1 MPDAPARLPVPHRPH
16 SLPQHL
22 PRTPPQGV
30 SPARAPAAPPG
41 RPTCLI
47 PAHGALGHAAL
58 PGGPLLTLLFSE
70 RRPDARQRRVREFP
84 PWSPGFCSTAK
95 EAPSEPTPRLLLPD
109 RQRCACAQPGAG
121 GSVRTVRLRDGGDAR
136 PTERPAAAP
145 AHGLEQ
151 AAACGHCGCA
161 TGETRGQQ
169 REPAG
174 APAHNLQQAAPCGR
188 ERYAVRGSGLWLCL
202 GTAVSSPQ
210 EAPLRPPAFPGPPCP
225 ARSRVESEQSRSGL
239 PANPVCGSACADC
252 RRSLPLAH
260 PQGPRKHRAPGGRG
274 GSSSGPARSK

>member
-22 PRTPPQGV
+22 PRTPPQSV

-95 EAPSEPTPRLLLPD
+95 ETPSERTPRLLLPD

-121 GSVRTVRLRDGGDAR
+121 GSVRTVRLRDGGDTR
-136 PTERPAAAP
+136 PTAR
-145 AHGLEQ
+145 
-151 AAACGHCGCA
+151 
-161 TGETRGQQ
+161 
-169 REPAG
+169 PAG

-202 GTAVSSPQ
+202 GTAVSPPQ
-210 EAPLRPPAFPGPPCP
+210 EAPLRSPAFPGPPCP
-225 ARSRVESEQSRSGL
+225 ARGRVESEQSRSGL
-239 PANPVCGSACADC
+239 PANPVCRSTAVARLGLCLLRAESASRPPA
-252 RRSLPLAH
+252 RA
-260 PQGPRKHRAPGGRG
+260 QEAPGAGWQRRLEFW
-274 GSSSGPARSK
+274 PR